1 MMKEGKDVNEILKMP
16 YTFMLDILE
25 ERNKPEEKKSII
37 SAFGG

>member
-1 MMKEGKDVNEILKMP
+1 MMKEGKDVNEILKLP

-25 ERNKPEEKKSII
+25 ERNKPTETKSII